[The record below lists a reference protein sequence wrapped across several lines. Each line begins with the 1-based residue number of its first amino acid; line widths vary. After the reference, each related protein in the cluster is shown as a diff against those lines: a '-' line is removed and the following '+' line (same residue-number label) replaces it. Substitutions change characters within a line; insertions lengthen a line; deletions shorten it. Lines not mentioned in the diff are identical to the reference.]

1 MRETLPNRPTSLADY
16 LAILRRHWWVIAI
29 PLVVAPIG
37 AFLAASSE
45 PSVYQANSTVYIN
58 RTPAVATATGV
69 YDQSASSDPVRFF
82 QTQADLARQPALLAR
97 AVRRARVSG
106 FSANDLAGSS
116 SVSPSANADLLNF
129 SVSDGKPDV
138 AVALANAYAREFTS
152 YQPAQNVK

>member
-58 RTPAVATATGV
+58 RTPAVATAPGV
-69 YDQSASSDPVRFF
+69 YDQRASSDPVRFF
-82 QTQADLARQPALLAR
+82 QTQADLARQPALLALEPGL
-97 AVRRARVSG
+97 APGFPPSEAAAPAR
-106 FSANDLAGSS
+106 FAAG
-116 SVSPSANADLLNF
+116 
-129 SVSDGKPDV
+129 
-138 AVALANAYAREFTS
+138 AL
-152 YQPAQNVK
+152 P